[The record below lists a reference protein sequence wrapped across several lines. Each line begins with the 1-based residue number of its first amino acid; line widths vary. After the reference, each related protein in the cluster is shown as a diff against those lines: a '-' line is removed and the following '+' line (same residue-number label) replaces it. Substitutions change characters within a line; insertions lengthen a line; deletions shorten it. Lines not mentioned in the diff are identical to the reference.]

1 MPSQFDK
8 EKAKK
13 NAALILERIRN
24 DTNLELLSEYRRL
37 FKKEIPL
44 FRRSWASAYLLML
57 FDQKSPGRGEGRF
70 RGEGRLPQGRG
81 VSSPGRETEPQRYPL
96 PEAESKRL
104 FISVGRNRRVFPREI
119 LGLINSKTAI
129 PKEDIGSIR
138 ILDNY
143 SFVQVRDTVAGKIIE
158 ALDGIT
164 FRGRIL
170 AVNYAKSR
178 KDEAGGQDEPETDEE
193 AEEAG
198 DTYDENRSVL
208 TGPEEYPAVYGDDV
222 SEPEDA
228 ALDQEQ
234 NHPKEENV

>member
-1 MPSQFDK
+1 MPSQFNR

-13 NAALILERIRN
+13 NAAHILERIR
-24 DTNLELLSEYRRL
+24 DDANLELLNEYRRL
-37 FKKEIPL
+37 FKKEIPF

-57 FDQKSPGRGEGRF
+57 FDQKFPARGEGRF
-70 RGEGRLPQGRG
+70 RGAGGEGRLPAGGG
-81 VSSPGRETEPQRYPL
+81 VSSPGREAEPRRYPL

-143 SFVQVRDTVAGKIIE
+143 SFVQVRDTVADNIIE
-158 ALDGIT
+158 ALDGIS

-170 AVNYAKSR
+170 SVNYAKSR
-178 KDEAGGQDEPETDEE
+178 RDGENERDEPETAGEEYDESRPDEAGLEEDLYEE
-193 AEEAG
+193 ADAEPD
-198 DTYDENRSVL
+198 DTANAD
-208 TGPEEYPAVYGDDV
+208 
-222 SEPEDA
+222 
-228 ALDQEQ
+228 
-234 NHPKEENV
+234 